1 MTTATETALPT
12 TKKIEQMS
20 DHERLVALR
29 LLDRRKS
36 KVSKLWNGKVS
47 EARTSA
53 EHLVEAE
60 VPKRDA
66 ECRQRLEA
74 IKTALDECDD
84 MKAKRKSAVDAIKS
98 AWSEI
103 LYAAPAT
110 AEQLEL
116 GATRAPITKVA
127 IVELRAAYNDA
138 VADDAAAQEK
148 GETPKLPPEKQADMD
163 DLRAKLDAMMA
174 DSGLDS
180 ISFGDEITADQTDPD
195 AEVDEED
202 DEPEEKTA
210 ANTSGRGPSKGRGKA
225 KLSAV
230 PTH

>member
-1 MTTATETALPT
+1 MTTATEAALPT

-84 MKAKRKSAVDAIKS
+84 MKAKRKSTLDAIKS

-138 VADDAAAQEK
+138 VADDAAAQEN

-195 AEVDEED
+195 AEVDEDD
-202 DEPEEKTA
+202 DEEEEKPA
-210 ANTSGRGPSKGRGKA
+210 ANTGGRGSSKGRGKA